1 LQLAT
6 ITHPTSIPLL
16 TSSALL
22 STVGLSPLLLVT
34 VGLLV
39 RINRC
44 SSKTHATRIQSKY
57 IHLLRAPIIAAV
69 ALVICG
75 GNISAGELVKKGV
88 YKTNA
93 LITIGVSLLIFG
105 FAAMVSIL
113 TWFIILRKYAEDQE
127 RRLVVAVVVSMPILL
142 VRLTYAALI
151 MFYNKGKFYILSD
164 SVVILVAWR

>member
-1 LQLAT
+1 M
-6 ITHPTSIPLL
+6 
-16 TSSALL
+16 
-22 STVGLSPLLLVT
+22 
-34 VGLLV
+34 
-39 RINRC
+39 
-44 SSKTHATRIQSKY
+44 
-57 IHLLRAPIIAAV
+57 